1 MTDPD
6 IAGFA
11 EAQATLRAKFGRP
24 VPFFIPQPTVWPTNV
39 PADAQGAP
47 LDPTVAPLAS
57 GFTTVVA
64 SASVASRPVQGNLA
78 PAEEDGP
85 IGIIDERDLLLIV
98 EPDTF
103 PLVEDATECQIFGSR
118 YKITNA
124 KPDQLGGADVQRYL
138 IFTEKM

>member
-6 IAGFA
+6 IAGYA

-39 PADAQGAP
+39 PVDAQGVP

-64 SASVASRPVQGNLA
+64 SASIASRPVAGNLA
-78 PAEEDGP
+78 PVVEDGP
-85 IGIIDERDLLLIV
+85 LGIVDERDLMLIV
-98 EPDTF
+98 EPEDF
-103 PLVEDATECQIFGSR
+103 PTVEDATQCEIFDTR
-118 YKITNA
+118 YKITDS

-138 IFTEKM
+138 IFAEKM

>member
-24 VPFFIPQPTVWPTNV
+24 VPFFTPIPTVWPTDV
-39 PADAQGAP
+39 PADAQGVP

-57 GFTTVVA
+57 GYSTVVA
-64 SASVASRPVQGNLA
+64 SASIASRPVQGNLA
-78 PAEEDGP
+78 PAAEDGP
-85 IGIIDERDLLLIV
+85 IGIVDARDLLLIMEPADFEQV
-98 EPDTF
+98 EG
-103 PLVEDATECQIFGSR
+103 ATECEIFRAR
-118 YKITNA
+118 YKITDT
-124 KPDQLGGADVQRYL
+124 KPDQLGGEDVQRYL